1 MNALQE
7 IIDNMRRAIGQLTDW
22 WARQSLT
29 ARWSAVAV
37 VFGIVLGVVIAFA
50 LAGGGEEDAAVVVT
64 PIAPAATPTP
74 AVAVSTATPTPTA
87 ATPTSA
93 ETATPTRT
101 APPTATAATPTT
113 TATPTATGTATPTE
127 TATATPDPA
136 ATATPDVPIYFS
148 LPALHAAHGEAPDAT
163 LGRIRIPVIGVDAA
177 VGQRFVS
184 GDKMQNPTG
193 PGDVVWYDLSLWDG
207 LGGAPG
213 AGGNAVFSGHV
224 DYVAPVPWADAR
236 YHGEGVF
243 RHLDLLAPGDVI
255 EIEVG
260 GVTLLYSVVWQRHVA
275 ADSSTGQILSADVDV
290 DSITLITCGGEFN
303 TTTRNYT
310 ERVIIRAERSG
321 T

>member
-1 MNALQE
+1 MRALRGVSE
-7 IIDNMRRAIGQLTDW
+7 RPRRAIAQAAAW
-22 WARQSLT
+22 WARRSPIVRRSAL
-29 ARWSAVAV
+29 AVRIVVVLSAVT
-37 VFGIVLGVVIAFA
+37 AFA
-50 LAGGGEEDAAVVVT
+50 LASGGGSRPSLVIT
-64 PIAPAATPTP
+64 PILPTPMPIVATATATATSTPTSAATPTP
-74 AVAVSTATPTPTA
+74 TPTPRPPVTPGPTP
-87 ATPTSA
+87 AT
-93 ETATPTRT
+93 TP
-101 APPTATAATPTT
+101 TPTT
-113 TATPTATGTATPTE
+113 TATAA
-127 TATATPDPA
+127 AAATPDPTA
-136 ATATPDVPIYFS
+136 APGPDASIFFT
-148 LPALHAAHGEAPDAT
+148 LEDLHAALGEAPDAT
-163 LGRIRIPVIGVDAA
+163 LGRIRIPVLGVDAA
-177 VGQRFVS
+177 LGQRFVS
-184 GDKMQNPTG
+184 GSRMQNPTG

-213 AGGNAVFSGHV
+213 AGGNAVFAGHV
-224 DYVAPVPWADAR
+224 DYRAGVHWANAR

-260 GVTLLYSVVWQRHVA
+260 GVTLRYSVVWQRHVA

>member
-7 IIDNMRRAIGQLTDW
+7 INDNMRRAIGQLTDW

-50 LAGGGEEDAAVVVT
+50 LAGGGAED
-64 PIAPAATPTP
+64 PATPTP

-193 PGDVVWYDLSLWDG
+193 

-260 GVTLLYSVVWQRHVA
+260 GVTLRYSVVWQRHVA

>member
-7 IIDNMRRAIGQLTDW
+7 ITDSIRRAIGQFTAW

-29 ARWSAVAV
+29 ARWSAAAV
-37 VFGIVLGVVIAFA
+37 VLGIVLGVVIAFA
-50 LAGGGEEDAAVVVT
+50 LAGGGDEAPAVVVA
-64 PIAPAATPTP
+64 PVSPAATPTP
-74 AVAVSTATPTPTA
+74 AVAVSTATPTATAAPTSTETATATTTPTA
-87 ATPTSA
+87 TAPPTGTPTATATPTST
-93 ETATPTRT
+93 E
-101 APPTATAATPTT
+101 
-113 TATPTATGTATPTE
+113 TATPTATVTATPGST
-127 TATATPDPA
+127 
-136 ATATPDVPIYFS
+136 ATATPDVPTYFS
-148 LPALHAAHGEAPDAT
+148 LNALHAAHGEAPDAT

-224 DYVAPVPWADAR
+224 DYAAAVPWADAR
-236 YHGEGVF
+236 YQGEGVF
-243 RHLDLLAPGDVI
+243 RHLNLLAPGDVI

-260 GVTLLYSVVWQRHVA
+260 GVTLRYSVVWQRHVA

>member
-7 IIDNMRRAIGQLTDW
+7 ITDNMRRAIGQLTDW

-127 TATATPDPA
+127 TATSDPA

-260 GVTLLYSVVWQRHVA
+260 GVTLRYSVVWQRHVA

>member
-7 IIDNMRRAIGQLTDW
+7 ITDNMRRAIGQLTDW

-50 LAGGGEEDAAVVVT
+50 LAGGGEEGPAVVVT
-64 PIAPAATPTP
+64 PVSPSTTPTP

-113 TATPTATGTATPTE
+113 TATPTATRTATPTE
-127 TATATPDPA
+127 TATPDPA

-260 GVTLLYSVVWQRHVA
+260 GVTLRYSVVWQRHVA
-275 ADSSTGQILSADVDV
+275 ADSSTGQILSADVEV

-303 TTTRNYT
+303 ITTRNYT